1 MQDEELASVSPL
13 RIELGIPRA
22 VEDHVRLMQAWSV
35 SDLPVAFVE
44 RRLTDKWGRAA
55 RPSTIEQV
63 LEPDELILW
72 ELSSSKR
79 YFAFAIALSM
89 SMTLISAA
97 GAWYA
102 FSSGRLLLLAVCVL
116 IGVRSLVVTINR
128 LLARRRYRVLST
140 ETRLFAQLP
149 DPQYLIGTRA
159 FVVLLP
165 RLDSVRM
172 RRDLIDRLANTASL
186 VLTHRDSNGVS
197 EETVLFGLVSAED
210 VGARILAKSPL
221 AIDRG
226 VYRVLPPHK
235 IEGSDK

>member
-1 MQDEELASVSPL
+1 MQDEEISSLSFL
-13 RIELGIPRA
+13 RIELGIRTG
-22 VEDHVRLMQAWSV
+22 VEDRAPLVHDWWV

-55 RPSTIEQV
+55 RPSKIEQV

-72 ELSSSKR
+72 ELSSARR
-79 YFAFAIALSM
+79 YFAVATTVSVSM
-89 SMTLISAA
+89 ALISAA

-102 FSSGRLLLLAVCVL
+102 ISFGRLLLIAACILVGL
-116 IGVRSLVVTINR
+116 RSVVVTVNW

-140 ETRLFAQLP
+140 ETRLLAQLP

-165 RLDSVRM
+165 RLDSIRI

-197 EETVLFGLVSAED
+197 EETVLFGLVAAED

-221 AIDRG
+221 AIERG
-226 VYRVLPPHK
+226 VYRVLPLPK
-235 IEGSDK
+235 IEGSEK